1 MWNEAEYIRG
11 ILDTPPDCSLPPE
24 PVLLDRIAAQ
34 RDRRVEDRR
43 YVLTSEVDA
52 ELSICSPR
60 DQLPAKLPNALPDR
74 DAVCK
79 GSEGRS
85 LTGRET
91 SAIWRNIKR
100 SGLAATVP
108 LALDHARPSS
118 IGSDHPGDP
127 GTPPPTV
134 AIIPTGHDYF
144 RRRSHLRRPPSSSAT
159 TIHPCWAASTIAPVA
174 AGTIARWAP
183 PVISPP

>member
-1 MWNEAEYIRG
+1 MRGGIGSYLSSPTYYGTCQGDLRERIIRLWNEAEYIRG

-91 SAIWRNIKR
+91 SAIWRNFKR
-100 SGLAATVP
+100 SGLSATVP

-144 RRRSHLRRPPSSSAT
+144 R
-159 TIHPCWAASTIAPVA
+159 
-174 AGTIARWAP
+174 
-183 PVISPP
+183 